1 MPRQPRQFEINGIYH
16 VLHRGVEKRNIFLKP
31 QDYSR
36 FILGLEFCNTPRP
49 ANLWSLIVGSDPTK
63 FKQRLSEERKQKHN
77 KIVDLLAFVLMPNH
91 FHLIFQEIVGGGI
104 SLFMKKLGGYCIYF
118 NKQYK
123 RVGPL
128 FQSRFKAIQV
138 QDDIQLSNIFVYVH
152 TNPVELKEPKWKD
165 EWKVEN
171 VTEAIEWLK
180 GYKWSSYL
188 DYAGEPN
195 FPGVIHPKFF
205 LNFFNGEKGCQNAIE
220 EWIKFKG
227 KTAKFGFGLATIE

>member
-118 NKQYK
+118 NLKWGQLYFLQIQK
-123 RVGPL
+123 PN
-128 FQSRFKAIQV
+128 QKALQNER
-138 QDDIQLSNIFVYVH
+138 L
-152 TNPVELKEPKWKD
+152 
-165 EWKVEN
+165 
-171 VTEAIEWLK
+171 
-180 GYKWSSYL
+180 
-188 DYAGEPN
+188 
-195 FPGVIHPKFF
+195 PGVDPAELTSASLGVNSSMLLYTPRAQVYRLILKQKE
-205 LNFFNGEKGCQNAIE
+205 LS
-220 EWIKFKG
+220 FKNSFCD
-227 KTAKFGFGLATIE
+227 TQF